1 MGKIQAILHLNTQRG
16 GKGSGPGKAKSYI
29 YPVMLFILR
38 DILWKTGD
46 AQLFFLERERTGNR
60 G

>member
-16 GKGSGPGKAKSYI
+16 GKGSGSGKSKSYI

-38 DILWKTGD
+38 DLLWKAGE
-46 AQLFFLERERTGNR
+46 AKAFFKKHEKYIA
-60 G
+60 